1 MSDATQQRLLAATLR
16 ARKEKKIL
24 QEFEKVHHYEE
35 ESDEEVGS
43 NDPFDDVAFY
53 IVGVSFCVLLVIIAF
68 AFILQGDDT
77 GRRQQHGR
85 RGNRQNGRR
94 TKSTVVD
101 VSLSLNQLYTG
112 VEKVATV
119 NRQVVCPRDQSECQS
134 SLCRGQ
140 RVQVHRTR
148 DMWSGK
154 IDETFYCRFSV
165 KVKGNIFAGT
175 KAGDT
180 IRIEGQG
187 NISPG
192 LLQGDVVFRIHQLSH
207 RDYRRDDATVSTLHR
222 TINISLKES
231 LLGFSR
237 SLIHLDGSK
246 FVVTSNDKDE
256 SGTTTS
262 PGEVVTKTGL
272 GMPVQRGGKKRGNML
287 ITVNINYPKLKI
299 LDDAMIEQI
308 ERLFS
313 STAVPSK

>member
-1 MSDATQQRLLAATLR
+1 MSDATRQRLLAATMR

-24 QEFEKVHHYEE
+24 QEFEHAHHYEE
-35 ESDEEVGS
+35 ESDDQEAGS
-43 NDPFDDVAFY
+43 DDPFDDVAFY
-53 IVGVSFCVLLVIIAF
+53 IVGISFCVLLVIIAF

-77 GRRQQHGR
+77 GHRQQHGR
-85 RGNRQNGRR
+85 RRNRQNGRR

-101 VSLSLNQLYTG
+101 VPLSLNELYTG

-119 NRQVVCPRDQSECQS
+119 SRQVVCPRDQSECQS

-148 DMWSGK
+148 DMWSGR

-165 KVKGNIFAGT
+165 KVKGNIVAGT

-180 IRIEGQG
+180 IRIAGQG

-207 RDYRRDDATVSTLHR
+207 RDYRRDDVTVSTLHR

-237 SLIHLDGSK
+237 SLIHLDGSTY
-246 FVVTSNDKDE
+246 VVTSK

-287 ITVNINYPKLKI
+287 ITVNIKYPKLKI

-308 ERLFS
+308 ERLF
-313 STAVPSK
+313 